1 MRYKMIKKRYFKYL
15 LLIVMAILAIGL
27 AGITGCAEKSPFV
40 PEFIQPPDMY
50 YIEMTPVQID
60 EAMLS
65 DYNTPLSVQREW
77 EGKSLIV
84 KNITVNEVA
93 LSTLHEGYIF
103 LTNIKCI
110 PLRPTDLLALKK
122 GDVVDIVGVFADVP
136 LIAGARIGF
145 ITLASCQFLP
155 AGLYPLPLPG
165 GAAPP
170 GGY

>member
-1 MRYKMIKKRYFKYL
+1 MIKQRYFKCL
-15 LLIVMAILAIGL
+15 LLMAIAIL
-27 AGITGCAEKSPFV
+27 TISLISVTGCTKQDPFI
-40 PEFIQPPDMY
+40 PEFIQPPNKY
-50 YIEMTPVQID
+50 YIEMTPMQID

-65 DYNTPLSVQREW
+65 DYNTPQSVQKEW

-110 PLRPTDLLALKK
+110 PLRPTDLSDLKE
-122 GDVVDIVGVFADVP
+122 GDVVDIIGVFADVP
-136 LIAGARIGF
+136 LVAGAKIGV

-170 GGY
+170 SGY

>member
-1 MRYKMIKKRYFKYL
+1 MIKQRRFKHL
-15 LLIVMAILAIGL
+15 LLMLIAILTIGL
-27 AGITGCAEKSPFV
+27 AGITGCAQQKPFI
-40 PEFIQPPDMY
+40 PEYILPPDMY
-50 YIEMTPVQID
+50 YIEMTPMQID

-65 DYNTPLSVQREW
+65 DYNTPQSVQREW

-110 PLRPTDLLALKK
+110 PLRPTDLSDLKE
-122 GDVVDIVGVFADVP
+122 GDVVDIIGVFADVP
-136 LIAGARIGF
+136 LVAGAKIGV